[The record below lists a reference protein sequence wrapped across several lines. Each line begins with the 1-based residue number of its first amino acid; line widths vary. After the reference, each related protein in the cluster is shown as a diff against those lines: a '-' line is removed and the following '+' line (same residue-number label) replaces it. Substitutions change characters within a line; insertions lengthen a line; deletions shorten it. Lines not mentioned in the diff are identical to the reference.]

1 MTTTQ
6 TAAVAA
12 GLAAIDFITRAGI
25 EVVTAEPRH
34 GVLRAPAAPN
44 VNHFGTMYAGALYTL
59 GECIG
64 GAIFRTTFDVEQWF
78 PLVTGSSIRYTKVAL
93 GDITAE
99 VRMSTEEAARV
110 LADAEATGKG
120 SWDLDVELVDGDGDV
135 VATVASH
142 YQMRPIGSLS

>member
-34 GVLRAPAAPN
+34 VVLRAPAAPN

-64 GAIFRTTFDVEQWF
+64 GAIFRATFDVEQWF

-120 SWDLDVELVDGDGDV
+120 SWDLDVELVDGEGDV